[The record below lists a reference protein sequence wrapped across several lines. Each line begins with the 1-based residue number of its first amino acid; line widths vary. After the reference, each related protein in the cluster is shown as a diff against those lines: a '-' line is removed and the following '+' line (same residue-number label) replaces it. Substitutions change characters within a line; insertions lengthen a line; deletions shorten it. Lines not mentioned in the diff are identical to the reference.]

1 VNATY
6 GVVAV
11 VLVSLATLTIGAFGL
26 RISRTTSDFYVA
38 SRSVRPWL
46 NSSAIGGEYLSA
58 ASFLGVA
65 GLVLASGVNMLWFP
79 IGWTAGYLLLLVF
92 VAAPLRRSGAFTIPD
107 FAEVRLQSDTVR
119 RAATVLVV
127 FVGWLYLLPQFQGA
141 GLTIRTVTG
150 SPTWVG
156 TVLVATIVVI
166 NVISGGMRSI
176 TFVQA
181 FQYWLKLTALL
192 VPAFFLIRAWLA
204 DGAPGPNAP
213 TDWTLPFHAPSGP
226 DLYVI
231 YSVMIATFLGTM
243 GLPHVVVRF
252 YTNPDGGAA
261 RRTTLI
267 VLALLGV
274 FYLLPTVYGA
284 LGRIYATDLIDA
296 GRVDAV
302 VLELPHRMLGSSGDL
317 LAALLT
323 AGAFAAFLSTSSGLT
338 MSVAGVI
345 GQELARSGRL
355 RRHLGA
361 PPALGERG
369 GISSVTALRVAAA
382 TCVLVPLG
390 LALAIQRIPVATS
403 VTFAFALAASTFCP
417 LLVLGI
423 WWRGLTAPGAVAG
436 LVAGGIGAGLA
447 PLVRASID
455 TTATWRIFID
465 YPAAWS
471 VPLGF
476 GVMIAVSLATRGRIP
491 TRVSRTMVRL
501 HTPEGVSLDRG

>member
-1 VNATY
+1 MNPTY
-6 GVVAV
+6 GLVAVAV
-11 VLVSLATLTIGAFGL
+11 VSVATLLIGALGL
-26 RISRTTSDFYVA
+26 RVSRTTSDFYVA

-65 GLVLASGVNMLWFP
+65 GLVLADGADMLWYP

-92 VAAPLRRSGAFTIPD
+92 VAAPLRRSGAYTIPD

-119 RAATVLVV
+119 RAATLLVV

-150 SPTWVG
+150 APIWVG
-156 TVLVATIVVI
+156 TVLVAAIVVI
-166 NVISGGMRSI
+166 NVVSGGMRSI

-192 VPAFFLIRAWLA
+192 VPAFFLVRAWLG
-204 DGAPGPNAP
+204 DGAPGPAALP
-213 TDWTLPFHAPSGP
+213 DWTLPTHTPNGP

-231 YSVMIATFLGTM
+231 YSVIIATFLGTM

-252 YTNPDGGAA
+252 YTNPDGQAA

-267 VLALLGV
+267 VLVLLSV
-274 FYLLPTVYGA
+274 FYLLPTLYGA
-284 LGRIYATDLIDA
+284 LGRIYASDLIAA

-302 VLELPHRMLGSSGDL
+302 ALELPHRILGSGGDL

-338 MSVAGVI
+338 MAVAGVI

-355 RRHLGA
+355 RR
-361 PPALGERG
+361 
-369 GISSVTALRVAAA
+369 GISGVTALRVAAA
-382 TCVLVPLG
+382 SCVLVPLG
-390 LALAIQRIPVATS
+390 LALAIQRIPLATS

-417 LLVLGI
+417 LLILGI
-423 WWRGLTAPGAVAG
+423 WWRGLTAVGAVAG
-436 LVAGGIGAGLA
+436 LAAGGLSAGLA

-455 TTATWRIFID
+455 TTATWRILID

-476 GVMIAVSLATRGRIP
+476 GVMIVGSLLTRDRVP
-491 TRVSRTMVRL
+491 NRVSRTMVRL
-501 HTPEGVSLDRG
+501 HTPEGVNLDRG

>member
-1 VNATY
+1 
-6 GVVAV
+6 
-11 VLVSLATLTIGAFGL
+11 
-26 RISRTTSDFYVA
+26 
-38 SRSVRPWL
+38 
-46 NSSAIGGEYLSA
+46 
-58 ASFLGVA
+58 
-65 GLVLASGVNMLWFP
+65 MLWFP

-107 FAEVRLQSDTVR
+107 FAEVRLQSDSVR

-166 NVISGGMRSI
+166 NVVSGGMRSI

-192 VPAFFLIRAWLA
+192 IPAFFLIRAWLG
-204 DGAPGPNAP
+204 DGAPGVNAP
-213 TDWTLPFHAPSGP
+213 AEWTLPFHTPNGP

-267 VLALLGV
+267 VLGLLGV
-274 FYLLPTVYGA
+274 FYLFPTVYGA
-284 LGRIYATDLIDA
+284 LGRIYAPDLIDA
-296 GRVDAV
+296 GRADAV
-302 VLELPHRMLGSSGDL
+302 VLELPQRMLGSGGDL
-317 LAALLT
+317 LTALLT

-345 GQELARSGRL
+345 GQELSRSGVL
-355 RRHLGA
+355 HRRMS
-361 PPALGERG
+361 R
-369 GISSVTALRVAAA
+369 VTALRVAAA
-382 TCVLVPLG
+382 SCVLVPLG

-436 LVAGGIGAGLA
+436 LTAGGIGAGLA

-455 TTATWRIFID
+455 TTATWRILID

-476 GVMIAVSLATRGRIP
+476 GVMIAVSLATRNRIP
-491 TRVSRTMVRL
+491 TSVSRTMVRL

>member
-1 VNATY
+1 MNATY

-11 VLVSLATLTIGAFGL
+11 ALVSIATLTIGAFGL

-65 GLVLASGVNMLWFP
+65 GLVLASGANMLWFP

-107 FAEVRLQSDTVR
+107 FAEVRLQSDGVR

-166 NVISGGMRSI
+166 NVVSGGMRSI

-192 VPAFFLIRAWLA
+192 VPAFFLIRAWLG
-204 DGAPGPNAP
+204 DGSPGPNAP
-213 TDWTLPFHAPSGP
+213 TDWTLPFHTPSGP

-252 YTNPDGGAA
+252 YTNPDGRAA

-267 VLALLGV
+267 VLVLLGV

-284 LGRIYATDLIDA
+284 LGRVYASDLIDA

-302 VLELPHRMLGSSGDL
+302 VLELPHRMLGSGGDL

-355 RRHLGA
+355 HHR
-361 PPALGERG
+361 
-369 GISSVTALRVAAA
+369 ISSVTALRVAAA
-382 TCVLVPLG
+382 ACVVVPLA

-403 VTFAFALAASTFCP
+403 VTFALEPHSNSRPSGCSPAGST
-417 LLVLGI
+417 
-423 WWRGLTAPGAVAG
+423 T
-436 LVAGGIGAGLA
+436 
-447 PLVRASID
+447 S
-455 TTATWRIFID
+455 
-465 YPAAWS
+465 
-471 VPLGF
+471 
-476 GVMIAVSLATRGRIP
+476 
-491 TRVSRTMVRL
+491 
-501 HTPEGVSLDRG
+501 

>member
-1 VNATY
+1 
-6 GVVAV
+6 
-11 VLVSLATLTIGAFGL
+11 
-26 RISRTTSDFYVA
+26 
-38 SRSVRPWL
+38 
-46 NSSAIGGEYLSA
+46 
-58 ASFLGVA
+58 
-65 GLVLASGVNMLWFP
+65 MLWFP

-107 FAEVRLQSDTVR
+107 FAEVRLQSDSVR

-166 NVISGGMRSI
+166 NVVSGGMRSI

-192 VPAFFLIRAWLA
+192 IPAFFLIRAWLG
-204 DGAPGPNAP
+204 DGAPGANAP
-213 TDWTLPFHAPSGP
+213 AGWTLPFHTPNGP

-267 VLALLGV
+267 VLGLLGV
-274 FYLLPTVYGA
+274 FYLFPTVYGA
-284 LGRIYATDLIDA
+284 LGRIYAPDLIDA
-296 GRVDAV
+296 GRADAV
-302 VLELPHRMLGSSGDL
+302 VLELPQRMLGSGADL
-317 LAALLT
+317 LTALLT

-345 GQELARSGRL
+345 GQELSRSGVL
-355 RRHLGA
+355 HRRMS
-361 PPALGERG
+361 R
-369 GISSVTALRVAAA
+369 VTALRVAAA
-382 TCVLVPLG
+382 SCVLVPLG

-436 LVAGGIGAGLA
+436 LIAGGIGAGLA

-455 TTATWRIFID
+455 TTATWRILID

-476 GVMIAVSLATRGRIP
+476 GVMIAVSLATRNRIP
-491 TRVSRTMVRL
+491 TSVSRTMVRL